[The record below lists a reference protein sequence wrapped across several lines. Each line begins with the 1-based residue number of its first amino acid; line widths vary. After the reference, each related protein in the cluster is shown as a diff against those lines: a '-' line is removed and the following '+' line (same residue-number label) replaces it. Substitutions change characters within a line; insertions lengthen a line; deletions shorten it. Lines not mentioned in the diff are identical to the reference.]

1 MAFVVAF
8 TISQSTD
15 GGTITLS
22 DTSNYGDGGFYN
34 KVDMVSRTLYLT
46 RGDILVESTIDFPY
60 TNTVNATIDTYLFS
74 QDQDYVYSIRM
85 TLVDTN
91 AIEYTYTAQ
100 ILTSEY
106 TNKKIKE
113 LLAEDGCG
121 CDCNNN
127 CNLVMKMEC
136 GL

>member
-1 MAFVVAF
+1 MAFLVSF
-8 TISQSTD
+8 SISQSTD
-15 GGTITLS
+15 GSVITLS
-22 DTSNYGDGGFYN
+22 DLSNYGDSGSFN
-34 KVDMVSRTLYLT
+34 KVDMVSRTLYIV
-46 RGDILVESTIDFPY
+46 RGDTLTETTIDFPY
-60 TNTVNATIDTYLFS
+60 TNTINATIDTYLFS

-121 CDCNNN
+121 CD
-127 CNLVMKMEC
+127 
-136 GL
+136 